1 MNFEKTVG
9 KMFFPTVLCIV
20 LSVSIIKVLLF
31 TDAQSCDN
39 LYEGELFSCEYIDGF
54 VYNSCKCKENQLI
67 FIYKGD
73 FLQQE
78 KIMLY
83 TYKQSEKIKS
93 VLEKGAYIRI
103 YTPGNY
109 VKVPETASNFGEFDN
124 RKYLASQKIKYII
137 TPEDNSIKIL
147 NKRKNVT
154 LLAADIRNSIK
165 NTLSRNIGKEK
176 TGVAMA
182 IITGDTS
189 GISSSS
195 KEAYRNTG
203 ISHVMAVSGM
213 HVGFV
218 QWAVTKM
225 LSRRYVHYSARS
237 AISVLVLV
245 MYAAI
250 ADFSPSVTR
259 AMLQSG
265 YLLTAKAL
273 KKPASGQNAL
283 FFACIVQLM
292 NNPYLL
298 FNSGFILSYGAAASM
313 LYLLPILSCK
323 VFAFG
328 TLPRWLAS
336 GLSVNIGLFPLLVT
350 YFNSFSFIG
359 IIATLFASK
368 IAGAICVSGL
378 GIWLLGY
385 LPLGAIF
392 MKLSAAITSVAV
404 IGLNFISETGSG
416 IPPPFGL
423 CTVPSM
429 GKSEIVLYYLIVII
443 FFNKRFI
450 KYLRKNYIL
459 TIAVIIAV
467 VATKAVVFRRTEVH
481 FFDVGQGLSVLYK
494 CDGIAG
500 LVDTG
505 EGDVDVS
512 ALLLKQGVGELDFV
526 LLTHGHSDHTGGF
539 EKVAKEHKIRVL
551 VVPDNPQDTG
561 IKKACKIAEKF
572 GIEIMQIS
580 ERMQYESGRTRLT
593 FYLNKMAVNESNED
607 NLNNASVV
615 MIAENSDGTAIF
627 TGDIE
632 EKTENFLTERKFWSE
647 ADVLQVAHHGA
658 DTGTLDKNISIISP
672 EYAIISVG
680 KNNSY
685 GHPSER
691 VLKTLE
697 DAGAAIFRSDLS
709 GAIRVTMRKGTVR
722 VWQKLKT

>member
-9 KMFFPTVLCIV
+9 KMFFPTVMCVV
-20 LSVSIIKVLLF
+20 LFVSIIKVLIYS
-31 TDAQSCDN
+31 DAQSNNN
-39 LYEGELFSCEYIDGF
+39 LYEGKLFSCEYIDGF

-67 FIYKGD
+67 FICKSD

-78 KIMLY
+78 KIMFY
-83 TYKQSEKIKS
+83 TYKQSEKMKS

-103 YTPGNY
+103 YTPGIY
-109 VKVPETASNFGEFDN
+109 VKMPEPASNFGEFDN

-137 TPEDNSIKIL
+137 TPDANSIKIL
-147 NKRKNVT
+147 NKRKNIT

-165 NTLSRNIGKEK
+165 NSLSKTIGEEK

-195 KEAYRNTG
+195 KEAYRNSG

-213 HVGFV
+213 HVGFI

-225 LSRRYVHYSARS
+225 LSRRSVHYSARN
-237 AISVLVLV
+237 ALSVLALV
-245 MYAAI
+245 IYAAI

-259 AMLQSG
+259 AMLQSS

-273 KKPASGQNAL
+273 KRPASGQNAL

-292 NNPYLL
+292 SNSYLL
-298 FNSGFILSYGAAASM
+298 FNSGFVLSYAAAASM
-313 LYLLPILSCK
+313 LYLLPVLSRK

-336 GLSVNIGLFPLLVT
+336 GISVNIGLFPLLVT
-350 YFNSFSFIG
+350 YFNSFSLVG

-368 IAGAICVSGL
+368 IAGAICVFGL
-378 GIWLLGY
+378 GMWLLSYMPFGV
-385 LPLGAIF
+385 II
-392 MKLSAAITSVAV
+392 MKLPAAITSVAV
-404 IGLNFISETGSG
+404 IGLNHISETGSG
-416 IPPPFGL
+416 IPPPIGL
-423 CTVPSM
+423 CTMPSM
-429 GKSEIVLYYLIVII
+429 EKSEIVFYYLLVII
-443 FFNKRFI
+443 LFNKKI
-450 KYLRKNYIL
+450 IMYLKKRYIL
-459 TIAVIIAV
+459 TSLVIIATV
-467 VATKAVVFRRTEVH
+467 LTRAAAFRRTEVH

-500 LVDTG
+500 LIDTG

-539 EKVAKEHKIRVL
+539 EKVASEHKIKVL
-551 VVPDNPQDTG
+551 IVPDNPVDEG
-561 IKKACKIAEKF
+561 INKACEIANRY
-572 GIEIMQIS
+572 GTEIMQIS
-580 ERMQYESGRTRLT
+580 KDLHFEIGRTRLD
-593 FYLNKMAVNESNED
+593 FYVNEKAVNELSEE

-615 MIAENSDGTAIF
+615 MIAENSDGTSIF

-632 EKTENFLTERKFWSE
+632 EETENFLADRGLLPE

-658 DTGTLDKNISIISP
+658 NTGTLDKNISIISP

-680 KNNSY
+680 ENNSY
-685 GHPSER
+685 GHPSKR
-691 VLKTLE
+691 VLETLE
-697 DAGAAIFRSDLS
+697 NAGATVCRNDLS
-709 GAIRVTMRKGTVR
+709 GAIRVTLRKGTVR